1 MVLGCHALV
10 SLMIKLKVANLF
22 VVDLVSICTSVVTYL
37 YLGHLFSFLTL
48 LIWSPYALPV
58 SHLFTYVVYS
68 PFPIWANPT
77 FIPPLPSL
85 SLSVSFVS
93 EFERVHGSAWE
104 PKLWWRAH
112 KKHSRIW
119 FLHLVAIV
127 RSGESTMVEAY
138 PRVDTSTDDKNQ
150 RGMSLALFMHL
161 IQLSRDY
168 VIYKYLVR
176 SNAAM

>member
-22 VVDLVSICTSVVTYL
+22 VVDLVSICTSSVTYV

-77 FIPPLPSL
+77 FIPPSL

-168 VIYKYLVR
+168 VIYKYLLR